1 MVTSAVVVFSGGL
14 DSTTA
19 LYWAK
24 KEFDKVYAITF
35 YYGQRHS
42 LEVEMAK
49 ITAKNA
55 GVEEH
60 LLFEVDLSKFGASAL
75 TDMSIEVPETK
86 SIEEI
91 KERGI
96 PVTYVPFRNGV
107 FIALAAAYAEAKG
120 TTHLVGG
127 WNAVDYSGYPDCRPE
142 FLKAMEEVLNRGTK
156 LGAEGKEWHIHAPL
170 IHLTKGEIIKLG
182 LELGADYSYSL
193 SCYRGGEVPCMKCD
207 SCILRA
213 KGWAEVG
220 VTDHLI
226 ERLRKEGKIA
236 E

>member
-1 MVTSAVVVFSGGL
+1 MTSAVVIFSGGL

-24 KEFDKVYAITF
+24 REFDEVYAITF

-55 GVEEH
+55 KVKEH
-60 LLFEVDLSKFGASAL
+60 LLFEVDLSKVGASAL
-75 TDMSIEVPETK
+75 TDKSIEVPETK
-86 SIEEI
+86 SVEEI

-107 FIALAAAYAEAKG
+107 FISIAAAYAESLG

-142 FLKAMEEVLNRGTK
+142 FLRAMEETLNRGTK
-156 LGAEGKEWHIHAPL
+156 LGAEGRKWQIHAPL
-170 IHLTKGEIIKLG
+170 LYLTKGEIIKLG

-193 SCYRGGEVPCMKCD
+193 SCYRGSEVPCMKCD
-207 SCILRA
+207 SCVLRA

-226 ERLRKEGKIA
+226 ERLKREGKIV

>member
-1 MVTSAVVVFSGGL
+1 MSSAVVIFSGGL

-24 KEFDKVYAITF
+24 SKFEKVYAVTF

-49 ITAKNA
+49 ITARNA

-60 LLFEVDLSKFGASAL
+60 LIFEVDLSKIGASAL
-75 TDMSIEVPETK
+75 TDKSIEVPEAE
-86 SIEEI
+86 SVEEVLS
-91 KERGI
+91 RGI
-96 PVTYVPFRNGV
+96 PVTYVPFRNGI
-107 FIALAAAYAEAKG
+107 FISIAAAYAEAKG
-120 TTHLVGG
+120 TTNLVGG

-142 FLKAMEEVLNRGTK
+142 FLKAMEEALNRGTK
-156 LGAEGKEWHIHAPL
+156 VGAEGKSWKIHAPL
-170 IHLTKGEIIKLG
+170 INLTKGEIIKLG
-182 LELGADYSYSL
+182 LSLGADYSYSI

-213 KGWAEVG
+213 KGWLEAGEE
-220 VTDHLI
+220 DHLI
-226 ERLRKEGKIA
+226 KRLREEGKI

>member
-1 MVTSAVVVFSGGL
+1 MGSAVVIFSGGL

-24 KEFDKVYAITF
+24 KNFDEVYAITF

-42 LEVEMAK
+42 IEIEMAK

-55 GVEEH
+55 GVKEH
-60 LLFEVDLSKFGASAL
+60 VLFEVDLSKFGASAL
-75 TDMSIEVPETK
+75 TDRSIEVPETY
-86 SIEEI
+86 SVEEI

-107 FIALAAAYAEAKG
+107 FISIAAAYAESRN
-120 TTHLVGG
+120 TTNLVGG

-142 FLKAMEEVLNRGTK
+142 FLSAMEGALNRGTK
-156 LGAEGKEWHIHAPL
+156 LGAEGKKWKIHAPL
-170 IHLTKGEIIKLG
+170 IKLTKGEIIKLG
-182 LELGADYSYSL
+182 LSLGADYSYAV
-193 SCYRGGEVPCMKCD
+193 SCYRGTEVPCGRCD
-207 SCILRA
+207 SCVLRA
-213 KGWAEVG
+213 KGWMEAGEE
-220 VTDHLI
+220 DHLI
-226 ERLRKEGKIA
+226 KRLKREGKVV

>member
-1 MVTSAVVVFSGGL
+1 MSSAVVIFSGGL

-24 KEFDKVYAITF
+24 KNFDEVYAITF

-42 LEVEMAK
+42 IEIEMAK

-55 GVEEH
+55 GVKEH
-60 LLFEVDLSKFGASAL
+60 VLFEVDLSKFGASAL
-75 TDMSIEVPETK
+75 TDRSIEVPETY
-86 SIEEI
+86 SVEEI

-107 FIALAAAYAEAKG
+107 FISIAAAYAESRN
-120 TTHLVGG
+120 TTNLVGG

-142 FLKAMEEVLNRGTK
+142 FLSAMEGALNRGTK
-156 LGAEGKEWHIHAPL
+156 LGAEGKKWKIHAPL
-170 IHLTKGEIIKLG
+170 IKLTKGEIIKLG
-182 LELGADYSYSL
+182 LSLGADYSYAV
-193 SCYRGGEVPCMKCD
+193 SCYRGTEVPCGRCD
-207 SCILRA
+207 SCVLRA
-213 KGWAEVG
+213 KGWMEAGEE
-220 VTDHLI
+220 DHLI
-226 ERLRKEGKIA
+226 KRLKREGKVV

>member
-1 MVTSAVVVFSGGL
+1 MSSAVVIFSGGL

-24 KEFDKVYAITF
+24 RKFKKVYAITF

-42 LEVEMAK
+42 IEVEMARK
-49 ITAKNA
+49 TAERA

-60 LLFEVDLSKFGASAL
+60 VLFEVDLSKFGASAL
-75 TDMSIEVPETK
+75 TDKCIEVPETT
-86 SIEEI
+86 SVDEI

-107 FIALAAAYAEAKG
+107 FISIAASYAESRG
-120 TTHLVGG
+120 TTNLVGG

-142 FLKAMEEVLNRGTK
+142 FLSAMEEALNRGTK
-156 LGAEGKEWHIHAPL
+156 LGSEGKEWRIHAPL
-170 IHLTKGEIIKLG
+170 INLTKGQIIELG
-182 LELGADYSYSL
+182 LSLGADYSYSI
-193 SCYRGGEVPCMKCD
+193 SCYRGGEVPCMRCD

-220 VTDHLI
+220 EEDHLI
-226 ERLRKEGKIA
+226 KRLKEEGKIL